1 MQAKF
6 VPRPN
11 FLFLKDDSDNGTI
24 VIPSFKGIVI
34 RSFNLEPFM
43 GHNDR

>member
-24 VIPSFKGIVI
+24 RWEIGK
-34 RSFNLEPFM
+34 LL
-43 GHNDR
+43 